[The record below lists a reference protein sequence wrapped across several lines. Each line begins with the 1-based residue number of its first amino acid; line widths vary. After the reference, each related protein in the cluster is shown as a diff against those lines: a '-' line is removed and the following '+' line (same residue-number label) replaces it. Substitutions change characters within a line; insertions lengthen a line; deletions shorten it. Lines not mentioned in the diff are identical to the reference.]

1 MVQGGGYDT
10 AMPLLGKTGV
20 EVSPLCFG
28 TMSFG
33 GDADEAMSERLYR
46 RCREAGVNFFDCANV
61 YAGGASETILGKLVS
76 GERDALVL
84 TSKVGFGAG
93 GFRVANLSR
102 RAIVAECEASLRR
115 LKTDRLD
122 IYFLH
127 THDAHTPMEQS
138 LRALDD
144 LVTSGKILYPGVSN
158 WAAWEVALSLG
169 RCERERLAPFE
180 VMQPMYNLVKRQAE
194 VELLPL
200 ARHAGL
206 AVIPYSPLGGG
217 LLTGKYAG
225 DDAEGRIKSNKM
237 YASRYRSDEA
247 HRVAAAFADH
257 ARQLGHHPATL
268 AVAWVAS
275 HPAVTAPI
283 IGARNVEQLEPSLK
297 AATLTLSDDERD
309 AITALSPSPG
319 VATDR
324 TESDD

>member
-1 MVQGGGYDT
+1 
-10 AMPLLGKTGV
+10 MPLLGRTGV

-46 RCREAGVNFFDCANV
+46 RCRDAGVNFFDCANV
-61 YAGGASETILGKLVS
+61 YAGGASETILGKLMS
-76 GERDALVL
+76 GERDELVI

-93 GFRVANLSR
+93 GFRTANLSR
-102 RAIVAECEASLRR
+102 RNIVAACEASLRR

-122 IYFLH
+122 VYFLH
-127 THDAHTPMEQS
+127 THDLNTPMEQS

-144 LVTSGKILYPGVSN
+144 LVKAGKILYPGVSN
-158 WAAWEVALSLG
+158 WAAWEVALSMG
-169 RCERERLAPFE
+169 RCEIERLAPFE
-180 VMQPMYNLVKRQAE
+180 AMQPMYNLVKRQAE

-200 ARHAGL
+200 AQHAGL
-206 AVIPYSPLGGG
+206 AVTPYSPLGGG

-225 DDAEGRIKSNKM
+225 DLESNGRIKTNKM
-237 YASRYRSDEA
+237 YASRYRSEESHA
-247 HRVAAAFADH
+247 VAARFAAH
-257 ARQLGHHPATL
+257 AKENGQHPATL

-283 IGARNVEQLEPSLK
+283 IGARNVEQLEPSL
-297 AATLTLSDDERD
+297 AAADLTLTKEERE
-309 AITALSPSPG
+309 AITKLSPSPG

>member
-1 MVQGGGYDT
+1 
-10 AMPLLGKTGV
+10 MPLLGRTGV

-61 YAGGASETILGKLVS
+61 YAGGASETILGKLIS

-102 RAIVAECEASLRR
+102 RNIVQQCEASLRR

-122 IYFLH
+122 VYFLH
-127 THDAHTPMEQS
+127 THDLNTPMEQS

-144 LVTSGKILYPGVSN
+144 LVRAGKILYPGVSN

-169 RCERERLAPFE
+169 KCDRDRLAPFE
-180 VMQPMYNLVKRQAE
+180 VMQPMYNLVKRQCE

-200 ARHAGL
+200 ARHAGM
-206 AVIPYSPLGGG
+206 AVMPYSPLGGG

-225 DDAEGRIKSNKM
+225 DDAQGRIKSNRM
-237 YASRYRSDEA
+237 YASRYRSEEA
-247 HRVAAAFADH
+247 HAVAATFAEH
-257 ARQLGHHPATL
+257 ARQSGHHPATL

-283 IGARNVEQLEPSLK
+283 IGARNVEQLEHSL
-297 AATLTLSDDERD
+297 AAASLELSDEQRKE
-309 AITALSPSPG
+309 ITKLAPSPG

-324 TESDD
+324 TECDD